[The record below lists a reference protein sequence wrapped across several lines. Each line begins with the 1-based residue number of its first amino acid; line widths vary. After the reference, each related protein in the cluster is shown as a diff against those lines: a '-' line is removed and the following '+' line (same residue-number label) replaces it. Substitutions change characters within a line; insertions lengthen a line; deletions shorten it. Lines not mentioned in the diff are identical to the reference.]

1 MNDTSAP
8 AVPSAVA
15 SAKQRITCP
24 LPMADEAS
32 TRNMTLG
39 TLESIDL
46 TVLAFFGWCSFK
58 QLRQQFGA
66 RPVVGRI
73 DILHAPAR
81 NHERLGMLVE

>member
-1 MNDTSAP
+1 MKDTSAP
-8 AVPSAVA
+8 TVPSAVA

-39 TLESIDL
+39 TLESIGL
-46 TVLAFFGWCSFK
+46 TVSAFFGWCGFK
-58 QLRQQFGA
+58 QLRQQLGA
-66 RPVVGRI
+66 RPVVRCV
-73 DILHAPAR
+73 DILHAPVR